1 MARDRAETQPET
13 QPADSDPVA
22 TSRMLAGV
30 YDAVLGD
37 EPTSRPPR
45 PVVSDS
51 WQRSLAAHVD
61 PDNRTPPVVYAP
73 DEISE
78 LRAAHPLNAVMPLL
92 RGTLVSIADEAM
104 HVMLVTDAKGH
115 VLWRDGATKLL
126 AEADRVGLFPGT
138 RWSESAIGTNAMGT
152 TLAVDTPVQIHSAE
166 HLVRTYHAWTCVAA
180 PVHDPDTGAILGA
193 IDISGPLYTVHPA
206 LVQLVAATAHLAENQ
221 LRVQLAIADER
232 LRVRNMPH
240 LANLRGAAG
249 ALLTPTGRLL
259 AGEPYGWWPDRVEL
273 GEGVDSVVLAGGR
286 EMVVEPLAEGYLL
299 REPRNR
305 TDSAATATRPPAAL
319 SLRFLGDGTPTM
331 LLNGRSLPLTLRL
344 AELLTVLSLHPEG
357 LTGERLG
364 RLLYGDDG
372 NQATVRG
379 EIHRLRALIGT
390 EVLTTRPYRLAA
402 AVDSDFGSVRRALRM
417 GRVENALRA
426 CRGPLLPRSEA
437 PEIRELRDELTA
449 GLRGAVLEA
458 QDVDLLHAFAGDPLA
473 AGDLEVHERLV
484 ELLPPGDPRLGP
496 VLFRR
501 ARLRRDW
508 GLGPARR

>member
-1 MARDRAETQPET
+1 
-13 QPADSDPVA
+13 
-22 TSRMLAGV
+22 
-30 YDAVLGD
+30 
-37 EPTSRPPR
+37 
-45 PVVSDS
+45 
-51 WQRSLAAHVD
+51 
-61 PDNRTPPVVYAP
+61 
-73 DEISE
+73 
-78 LRAAHPLNAVMPLL
+78 
-92 RGTLVSIADEAM
+92 
-104 HVMLVTDAKGH
+104 
-115 VLWRDGATKLL
+115 
-126 AEADRVGLFPGT
+126 
-138 RWSESAIGTNAMGT
+138 
-152 TLAVDTPVQIHSAE
+152 
-166 HLVRTYHAWTCVAA
+166 VAA

-508 GLGPARR
+508 GLGPVRR